1 MHLARHMQTHER
13 RWTYNAGP
21 LVRMRAWSA
30 NALADSAKEPL
41 YCRIKKGIKTQKV
54 MLPGARK
61 GKDGGE
67 WVDLARE
74 RRPPDRA
81 VVHRQGVI
89 SCGRAGQG
97 GDRAEYQAG
106 RAGLESLSAR
116 QLPS

>member
-1 MHLARHMQTHER
+1 
-13 RWTYNAGP
+13 
-21 LVRMRAWSA
+21 
-30 NALADSAKEPL
+30 
-41 YCRIKKGIKTQKV
+41 
-54 MLPGARK
+54 MLPVARK